1 MNSLSILKR
10 VTTFGLMLA
19 IASTAMAQQTVDT
32 RIGKLEF
39 THDFENGYPTDKTIA
54 KLYDEMDFQRATQ
67 AYIWAIPIVSAARWH
82 QLDREDHGAKLGDII
97 IRSTF
102 DERLGMLTINNDTF
116 YAAFDL
122 HLDESGPTVIEI
134 PQGIDARGSALD
146 MWQRPIAD
154 MAKSGKYLF
163 MPPGAK
169 ELKDTKG
176 FTVLKS
182 PQNGVV
188 VAIRLFA
195 KTDKEK
201 EELSKK
207 VLIYPYS
214 KRNNPP
220 KESRLI
226 YPKTSPI
233 SAPPRGMEYW
243 KLLADIIN
251 KEPVEERDRFMMAML
266 KRLGIEKGKPF
277 KPDARQT
284 KILTE
289 AVLVG
294 EAMAKANWADR
305 QMKSAFYRKGSN
317 WEIATT
323 TVPDQRAKYYDELD
337 GRAAW
342 FYEAVLNNVAM
353 HSYKPGKTQ
362 VYLGGY
368 RDSDGDFLDGGTNYV
383 LNVPANPPQ
392 ETFWSVTV
400 YDVSHRTMISTDQKK
415 PTVGSIQGFDKNAD
429 GSISIYFGPDA
440 PKGKEKNWIKTIPGQ
455 GWFSYFRLYSPT
467 KPFFDGSWVLPD
479 FEKRK

>member
-1 MNSLSILKR
+1 MNIFHTIRR
-10 VTTFGLMLA
+10 VTVFGLMLA
-19 IASTAMAQQTVDT
+19 IASTVMAQETVDT

-39 THDFENGYPTDKTIA
+39 THDFKNGYPTDETIA

-67 AYIWAIPIVSAARWH
+67 AYIWAIPLVSATRWL
-82 QLDREDHGAKLGDII
+82 QLDREDHGQKLGDII
-97 IRSTF
+97 IRETF

-116 YAAFDL
+116 YSAFDIRL
-122 HLDESGPTVIEI
+122 NESGPTVIEI
-134 PQGIDARGSALD
+134 PQGISARGSALD

-154 MAKSGKYLF
+154 LAKPGKFLF
-163 MPPGAK
+163 VPPGTATP
-169 ELKDTKG
+169 KDTKG

-182 PQNGVV
+182 PTNGVI
-188 VAIRLFA
+188 VALRLFA
-195 KTDKEK
+195 KTNKEK
-201 EELSKK
+201 SELTKK
-207 VLIYPYS
+207 VLVYS
-214 KRNNPP
+214 YSQRNNPP

-226 YPKTSPI
+226 HPTTSPN
-233 SAPPRGMEYW
+233 SRQPRGMEYW
-243 KLLADIIN
+243 QLLADAIN
-251 KEPVEERDRFMMAML
+251 IEPVEERDRFMMAML

-277 KPDARQT
+277 KPDARQK

-289 AVLVG
+289 AALVG

-305 QMKSAFYRKGSN
+305 QMKSAFYRKDSN
-317 WEIATT
+317 WEVATT
-323 TVPDQRAKYYDELD
+323 TVPDQRAEHYDELD

-342 FYEAVLNNVAM
+342 FYEAILNNVAM

-368 RDSDGDFLDGGTNYV
+368 RDSDGDFLDGGNNYV
-383 LNVPANPPQ
+383 LNVPANPPA

-400 YDVSHRTMISTDQKK
+400 YDVSHRTMISTDLKK
-415 PTVGSIQGFDKNAD
+415 PTVGSVQGFDKNAD
-429 GSISIYFGPDA
+429 GSITVYFGPDA

-479 FEKRK
+479 FEKAK

>member
-182 PQNGVV
+182 PQNGVI

-226 YPKTSPI
+226 YPKTSPN

-251 KEPVEERDRFMMAML
+251 KEPVEERDRFMMAMRCSFTAVGRSSQGL
-266 KRLGIEKGKPF
+266 R
-277 KPDARQT
+277 
-284 KILTE
+284 IL
-289 AVLVG
+289 A
-294 EAMAKANWADR
+294 
-305 QMKSAFYRKGSN
+305 
-317 WEIATT
+317 
-323 TVPDQRAKYYDELD
+323 
-337 GRAAW
+337 
-342 FYEAVLNNVAM
+342 
-353 HSYKPGKTQ
+353 
-362 VYLGGY
+362 
-368 RDSDGDFLDGGTNYV
+368 
-383 LNVPANPPQ
+383 
-392 ETFWSVTV
+392 
-400 YDVSHRTMISTDQKK
+400 IS
-415 PTVGSIQGFDKNAD
+415 
-429 GSISIYFGPDA
+429 
-440 PKGKEKNWIKTIPGQ
+440 
-455 GWFSYFRLYSPT
+455 
-467 KPFFDGSWVLPD
+467 
-479 FEKRK
+479 